1 MPPPSCGDVFFY
13 YGRKEKKY
21 KKKLLTKIT
30 PLITPW
36 GWIANS
42 VLHA

>member
-21 KKKLLTKIT
+21 KKKLLTGAEDFEWFKAGS
-30 PLITPW
+30 W
-36 GWIANS
+36 AS
-42 VLHA
+42 H